1 MMDAREEFGRRL
13 LLPRKDGNLMLI
25 SLLFQSSI
33 PFPAIGMYNTAGLN
47 RFFDERLQTARGRVS
62 DSRHPYSSGAFS
74 IFLGCN
80 HYQHL
85 FLRLP
90 SPQPLFRSSHVSL
103 VNLDSARQS
112 VTSGADHGTP
122 QFVQPCPRGLV
133 TRQAENPLHPEST
146 GSCLQRR
153 HPPDQP
159 EPHRQRLTCTVKN
172 GSGRHR
178 CLVRATCALNQS
190 PAYTPAFGVSTPR
203 TQITIRPAQLEQ
215 IIQTSLF
222 GRKPSFKFSKRP
234 GIVFHTRE
242 YYM

>member
-1 MMDAREEFGRRL
+1 
-13 LLPRKDGNLMLI
+13 MLI

-33 PFPAIGMYNTAGLN
+33 PFPTIGMYNTAGLN
-47 RFFDERLQTARGRVS
+47 RFFDERLQTARRRIS
-62 DSRHPYSSGAFS
+62 NSRHPYSSGTFS

-90 SPQPLFRSSHVSL
+90 SPQPLFRSPHVSL
-103 VNLDSARQS
+103 VNLDSVRQS
-112 VTSGADHGTP
+112 VTSGTDHSTP
-122 QFVQPCPRGLV
+122 QFVQPCPRSLV
-133 TRQAENPLHPEST
+133 TRQAKNPLHPEST
-146 GSCLQRR
+146 DPCLQRGY
-153 HPPDQP
+153 PPDQP
-159 EPHRQRLTCTVKN
+159 KPHRQRLTCTVKN

-178 CLVRATCALNQS
+178 CLIRTTCALNQC
-190 PAYTPAFGVSTPR
+190 PAYTPPFGVSTPH

-215 IIQTSLF
+215 IIQTRLF
-222 GRKPSFKFSKRP
+222 LRKPSFKFSKRS